1 MTRCDIDDP
10 SGCQAF
16 QRDPDSR
23 TRNCRMC
30 LFVAGQDT
38 LYVDLDD
45 NVLPCY
51 TLVSMTTYKNPAFS
65 FNRLSLQVQ
74 TLYAEL
80 LQELV
85 NADAAGVIGGRSGA
99 FVKKEIRGR
108 TYWYLQYREQGK
120 QHQKYLGPDSRQ
132 LQTFMKNAKSSEENR
147 SKLCAMAA
155 AGGAH
160 LHRGGELAAIRL
172 LANAGVFHMGA
183 VIVGT
188 HAFAIYGNMLGVAW
202 MDNVRTQDI
211 DIAEDP
217 RLSLAIHG
225 RERGV
230 DLPRTLE
237 EWAEGR
243 FLPVP
248 PSPLSPRNS
257 VTSFH
262 EPRQGLKVELLT
274 PMVGR
279 KREESVLL
287 PSLNAAAQPLRFLD
301 YLIEDPVPAA
311 VIGGQG
317 VLVTV
322 PQPSRYALHKLL
334 IAGRRKEWE
343 AKGRKDVA
351 QADALCAVLLEDLP
365 GALVLAW
372 EALAARGKR
381 WTAGVHASIKHLSE
395 KTREALKE
403 QGIG

>member
-1 MTRCDIDDP
+1 MT
-10 SGCQAF
+10 
-16 QRDPDSR
+16 
-23 TRNCRMC
+23 
-30 LFVAGQDT
+30 
-38 LYVDLDD
+38 
-45 NVLPCY
+45 Y
-51 TLVSMTTYKNPAFS
+51 TGSP
-65 FNRLSLQVQ
+65 FNRLSPQVQ

-85 NADAAGVIGGRSGA
+85 SADAAGVIGGRSGA

-120 QHQKYLGPDSRQ
+120 QHQKYLGPDSRE
-132 LQTFMKNAKSSEENR
+132 LQTFMKDAKSSAENR
-147 SKLCAMAA
+147 SRLCAMAA

-160 LHRGGELAAIRL
+160 LHRGGELATIRL

-183 VIVGT
+183 VIIGT
-188 HAFAIYGNMLGVAW
+188 HAFAIYGNMLGVGW
-202 MDNVRTQDI
+202 MDNVRTHDI
-211 DIAEDP
+211 DGDP

-225 RERGV
+225 RDRSV
-230 DLPRTLE
+230 DLPGTLE

-248 PSPLSPRNS
+248 PSPLSPRDS

-279 KREESVLL
+279 ERDKSVLL

-317 VLVTV
+317 VFVNV

-334 IAGRRKEWE
+334 VAGRRKEWE

-365 GALVLAW
+365 GSLLLAW

-381 WTAGVHASIKHLSE
+381 WVAGVHASLKHISE
-395 KTREALKE
+395 TTRATLKE
-403 QGIG
+403 HKIG